1 MEVLCIDADKL
12 PLGAKLEEGV
22 TYIVESEFV
31 NNFDQRVYIIKGIP
45 NKGRT
50 KFGLP
55 WIGYRANR
63 FVPISEQSI
72 SVKQKKQ
79 EPILN

>member
-1 MEVLCIDADKL
+1 MQVLCINADNL
-12 PLGAKLEEGV
+12 PLGAELEEGK
-22 TYIVESEFV
+22 TYIVESEFI

-50 KFGLP
+50 RFGLP
-55 WIGYRANR
+55 WIGYRSER
-63 FVPISEQSI
+63 FTKLQEESM
-72 SVKQKKQ
+72 SVKKKKE